1 MRRARRSLEWFIA
14 RRYLSGGKGGGFVS
28 LITLIAVGG
37 VTVGVMALIVV
48 IAVMSGLQKDL
59 REAIL
64 GASPHG
70 MVLRLGDDVSMGDWE
85 RVIDVVRADSS
96 VTAAAPFV
104 YTEIVLAPPGS
115 FNEGAV
121 LKAIP
126 NDPQALAVARVDDY
140 LVSGRLPFGP
150 TDSGHPGLAVGRG
163 LAERHGL
170 FPGQVLTVVS
180 VQNAELTPTGLQPQM
195 RRYEVT
201 GVFETGLYQY
211 DTKWTFTELAAA
223 QELLNLGDRVTGVEF
238 SVEDPWKAA
247 EAARRLDGELRFPYA
262 VDDWQHQNASLFSAL
277 KLEKLAMTVILLL
290 IVLVASFNIIS
301 TLIMAV
307 TDKTREIGILRSMG
321 LTANGIMRI
330 FLLQGLVIGIIG
342 TLVGG
347 TLGGLLAYLLDRYE
361 FITLPGDVYFIDRL
375 PVDVNPFDVGLIVAA
390 SIAISFLATIYPARR
405 AAELTPVDA
414 IRHE

>member
-1 MRRARRSLEWFIA
+1 MSRKRSLEWFVA
-14 RRYLSGGKGGGFVS
+14 RRYLSGGKGRGFLS
-28 LITLIAVGG
+28 LITLIAIGG

-48 IAVMSGLQKDL
+48 ISVMSGLQKDL
-59 REAIL
+59 RQAIL

-70 MVLRLGDDVSMGDWE
+70 MVIRLGDDVSMADWE
-85 RVIDVVRADSS
+85 RVVDVVRADSS
-96 VTAAAPFV
+96 VTSAAPFV

-126 NDPQALAVARVDDY
+126 NDAQALAVARVDEY
-140 LVSGRLPFGP
+140 LVSGKLPFDA
-150 TDSGHPGLAVGRG
+150 TESGHPGLLVGSG
-163 LAERHGL
+163 LASRHGL
-170 FPGQVLTVVS
+170 FPGQVVTIVS

-195 RRYEVT
+195 RRFEVT
-201 GVFETGLYQY
+201 GIFETGLYQY
-211 DTKWTFTELAAA
+211 DSKWTFTSLSAA
-223 QELLNLGDRVTGVEF
+223 QSLLNLGGRVTGVEF
-238 SVEDPWKAA
+238 NVEDAWKAA
-247 EAARRLDGELRFPYA
+247 EAAQRLDVELRFPYA

-277 KLEKLAMTVILLL
+277 KLEKLAMAVILLL

-301 TLIMAV
+301 TLIMVV

-321 LTANGIMRI
+321 VTSNGILRI
-330 FLLQGLVIGIIG
+330 FLIQGIVIGIIG

-347 TLGGLLAYLLDRYE
+347 TLGGTLAYLLDRYE

-375 PVDVNPFDVGLIVAA
+375 PVDVNPMDVGLIIAA

-405 AAELTPVDA
+405 AAELAPVDA

>member
-1 MRRARRSLEWFIA
+1 VSRKRSLEWFVA
-14 RRYLSGGKGGGFVS
+14 RRYLSGGKGRGFLS
-28 LITLIAVGG
+28 LITLIAIGG

-48 IAVMSGLQKDL
+48 ISVMSGLQKDL
-59 REAIL
+59 RQAIL

-70 MVLRLGDDVSMGDWE
+70 MVIRLGDDVSMMDWE
-85 RVIDVVRADSS
+85 RVADVVRADSS
-96 VTAAAPFV
+96 VTAAAPFI

-126 NDPQALAVARVDDY
+126 NDAQSLAVARVDEY
-140 LVSGRLPFGP
+140 LVSGKLPFDA
-150 TDSGHPGLAVGRG
+150 TESGHPGLLVGSG
-163 LAERHGL
+163 LARRHGL
-170 FPGQVLTVVS
+170 FPGQVVTIVS

-195 RRYEVT
+195 RRFEVT

-211 DTKWTFTELAAA
+211 DSKWTFTTLPAA
-223 QELLNLGDRVTGVEF
+223 QSLLNLGTRVTGVEF
-238 SVEDPWKAA
+238 NVEDAWKASETA
-247 EAARRLDGELRFPYA
+247 QRLDSELRFPYA

-277 KLEKLAMTVILLL
+277 KLEKLAMAVILLL

-301 TLIMAV
+301 TLIMVV

-321 LTANGIMRI
+321 VTANGVLRI
-330 FLLQGLVIGIIG
+330 FLIQGIVIGIIG

-347 TLGGLLAYLLDRYE
+347 TLGGTLAYLLDRYE

-375 PVDVNPFDVGLIVAA
+375 PVDVNPVDVGLIVAA

-405 AAELTPVDA
+405 AAELAPVDA

>member
-1 MRRARRSLEWFIA
+1 MSRSRSVEWFVA
-14 RRYLSGGKGGGFVS
+14 RRYLSGGKGRGFLS
-28 LITLIAVGG
+28 LITLIAIGG
-37 VTVGVMALIVV
+37 VSVGVMALIVV
-48 IAVMSGLQKDL
+48 ISVMSGLQKDL
-59 REAIL
+59 RQAIL

-70 MVLRLGDDVSMGDWE
+70 MVIRLGDDVSMADWE
-85 RVIDVVRADSS
+85 RVIDVVRADSA
-96 VTAAAPFV
+96 VTAAAPFI

-126 NDPQALAVARVDDY
+126 NDAQALAVARVDEY
-140 LVSGRLPFGP
+140 LVSGKLPFDV
-150 TDSGHPGLAVGRG
+150 TESGHPGLLVGRG
-163 LAERHGL
+163 LANRHGL
-170 FPGQVLTVVS
+170 FPGQVVTIVS

-195 RRYEVT
+195 RRFEVT

-211 DTKWTFTELAAA
+211 DSKWTFTTLTAA
-223 QELLNLGDRVTGVEF
+223 QSLLNLGERVTGVEF
-238 SVEDPWKAA
+238 NVEDVWEAA
-247 EAARRLDGELRFPYA
+247 EVAQRLDVELRFPYA

-301 TLIMAV
+301 TLIMVV

-321 LTANGIMRI
+321 VTANGVLRI
-330 FLLQGLVIGIIG
+330 FLIQGIVIGMIG

-347 TLGGLLAYLLDRYE
+347 TLGGTLAYLLDRYE

-375 PVDVNPFDVGLIVAA
+375 PVDVNPVDVGLIVAA

-405 AAELTPVDA
+405 AAELSPVDA

>member
-1 MRRARRSLEWFIA
+1 MSRRRSLEWFVA
-14 RRYLSGGKGGGFVS
+14 RRYLSGGKGRGFLS
-28 LITLIAVGG
+28 LITLIAIGG

-48 IAVMSGLQKDL
+48 ISVMSGLQKDL
-59 REAIL
+59 RQAIL

-70 MVLRLGDDVSMGDWE
+70 MVIRLGDDVSMLDWE

-96 VTAAAPFV
+96 VTAAAPFI

-126 NDPQALAVARVDDY
+126 DDAQALAVARVDEY
-140 LVSGRLPFGP
+140 LVAGKLPFDA
-150 TDSGHPGLAVGRG
+150 TESGHPGLLVGRG
-163 LAERHGL
+163 LANRHGL
-170 FPGQVLTVVS
+170 FPGQIVTVVS

-195 RRYEVT
+195 RRFEVT

-211 DTKWTFTELAAA
+211 DSKWTFTTLPAA
-223 QELLNLGDRVTGVEF
+223 QSLLNLGTRVTGVEF
-238 SVEDPWKAA
+238 NVQDAWKAA
-247 EAARRLDGELRFPYA
+247 ETAQRLDVELPFPYA

-277 KLEKLAMTVILLL
+277 KLEKLAMAVILLL

-301 TLIMAV
+301 TLIMVV

-321 LTANGIMRI
+321 VTANGILRI
-330 FLLQGLVIGIIG
+330 FLIQGIVIGIIG
-342 TLVGG
+342 TLTGG
-347 TLGGLLAYLLDRYE
+347 TLGGVLAYLLDRYE

-375 PVDVNPFDVGLIVAA
+375 PVDVNPVDVGLIVAA

-405 AAELTPVDA
+405 AAELAPVDA

>member
-1 MRRARRSLEWFIA
+1 MSRSRSLEWFVA
-14 RRYLSGGKGGGFVS
+14 RRYLSGGKGRGFLS
-28 LITLIAVGG
+28 LITLIAIGG
-37 VTVGVMALIVV
+37 VSVGVMALIVV
-48 IAVMSGLQKDL
+48 ISVMSGLQKDL
-59 REAIL
+59 RQAIL

-70 MVLRLGDDVSMGDWE
+70 MVIRLGDDVSMADWE
-85 RVIDVVRADSS
+85 RVIDVVRADSA
-96 VTAAAPFV
+96 VTAAAPFI

-126 NDPQALAVARVDDY
+126 NDAQALAVARVDEY
-140 LVSGRLPFGP
+140 LVSGKLPFDV
-150 TDSGHPGLAVGRG
+150 TESGHPGLLVGRG
-163 LAERHGL
+163 LANRHGL
-170 FPGQVLTVVS
+170 FPGQVVTIVS

-195 RRYEVT
+195 RRFEVT

-211 DTKWTFTELAAA
+211 DSKWTFTTLTAA
-223 QELLNLGDRVTGVEF
+223 QSLLNLGERVTGVEF
-238 SVEDPWKAA
+238 NVEDVWEAA
-247 EAARRLDGELRFPYA
+247 EVAQRLDVELRFPYA

-301 TLIMAV
+301 TLIMVV

-321 LTANGIMRI
+321 VTANGVLRI
-330 FLLQGLVIGIIG
+330 FLIQGIVIGMIG

-347 TLGGLLAYLLDRYE
+347 TLGGTLAYLLDRYE

-375 PVDVNPFDVGLIVAA
+375 PVDVNPVDVGLIVAA

-405 AAELTPVDA
+405 AAELSPVDA

>member
-1 MRRARRSLEWFIA
+1 VSRKRSLEWFVA
-14 RRYLSGGKGGGFVS
+14 RRYLSGGKGRGFLS
-28 LITLIAVGG
+28 LITLIAIGG

-59 REAIL
+59 RQAIL

-70 MVLRLGDDVSMGDWE
+70 MVIRLGDDVSMADWE
-85 RVIDVVRADSS
+85 RVVDVVRADSS
-96 VTAAAPFV
+96 VTSAAPFI

-126 NDPQALAVARVDDY
+126 NDAQALAVARVDEY
-140 LVSGRLPFGP
+140 LVSGKLPFDA
-150 TDSGHPGLAVGRG
+150 TESGHPGLLVGRG
-163 LAERHGL
+163 LASRHGL
-170 FPGQVLTVVS
+170 FPGQVVTIVS

-195 RRYEVT
+195 RRFEVT
-201 GVFETGLYQY
+201 GIFETGLYQY
-211 DTKWTFTELAAA
+211 DSKWTFTSLSAA
-223 QELLNLGDRVTGVEF
+223 QSLLNLGGRVTGVEF
-238 SVEDPWKAA
+238 NVEDAWKAS
-247 EAARRLDGELRFPYA
+247 EAAQRLDVELRFPYA

-277 KLEKLAMTVILLL
+277 KLEKMAMAVILLL

-301 TLIMAV
+301 TLIMVV

-321 LTANGIMRI
+321 VTSNGILRI
-330 FLLQGLVIGIIG
+330 FLIQGIVIGMIG

-347 TLGGLLAYLLDRYE
+347 TLGGTLAYLLDRYE

-375 PVDVNPFDVGLIVAA
+375 PVDVNPVDVGLIIAA

-405 AAELTPVDA
+405 AAELSPVDA

>member
-1 MRRARRSLEWFIA
+1 M
-14 RRYLSGGKGGGFVS
+14 
-28 LITLIAVGG
+28 
-37 VTVGVMALIVV
+37 V
-48 IAVMSGLQKDL
+48 I
-59 REAIL
+59 
-64 GASPHG
+64 
-70 MVLRLGDDVSMGDWE
+70 RLGDDVSMMDWE
-85 RVIDVVRADSS
+85 RVADVVRADSS
-96 VTAAAPFV
+96 VTAAAPFI

-126 NDPQALAVARVDDY
+126 NDAQSLAVARVDEY
-140 LVSGRLPFGP
+140 LVSGKLPFDA
-150 TDSGHPGLAVGRG
+150 TESGHPGLLVGSG
-163 LAERHGL
+163 LARRHGL
-170 FPGQVLTVVS
+170 FPGQIVTIVS

-195 RRYEVT
+195 RRFEVT

-211 DTKWTFTELAAA
+211 DSKWTFTTLPAA
-223 QELLNLGDRVTGVEF
+223 QSLLNLGTRVTGVEF
-238 SVEDPWKAA
+238 NVEDAWKASETA
-247 EAARRLDGELRFPYA
+247 QRLDIELRFPYA

-277 KLEKLAMTVILLL
+277 KLEKLAMAVILLL

-301 TLIMAV
+301 TLIMVV

-321 LTANGIMRI
+321 VTANGVLRI
-330 FLLQGLVIGIIG
+330 FLIQGIVIGIIG

-347 TLGGLLAYLLDRYE
+347 TLGGTLAYLLDRYE

-375 PVDVNPFDVGLIVAA
+375 PVDVNPVDVGLIVAA

-405 AAELTPVDA
+405 AAELSPVDA

>member
-1 MRRARRSLEWFIA
+1 VA
-14 RRYLSGGKGGGFVS
+14 RRYLSGGKGRGFLS
-28 LITLIAVGG
+28 LITLIAIGG

-59 REAIL
+59 RQAIL

-70 MVLRLGDDVSMGDWE
+70 MVIRLGDDVSMADWE
-85 RVIDVVRADSS
+85 RVVDVVRADSS

-126 NDPQALAVARVDDY
+126 NDAQSLAVARVDEY
-140 LVSGRLPFGP
+140 LVSGKLPFDV
-150 TDSGHPGLAVGRG
+150 TESGHPGLLVGSG
-163 LAERHGL
+163 LASRHGL
-170 FPGQVLTVVS
+170 FPGQIVTIVS

-195 RRYEVT
+195 RRFEVT

-211 DTKWTFTELAAA
+211 DSKWTFTNLPAA
-223 QELLNLGDRVTGVEF
+223 QSLLNLGERVTGVEF
-238 SVEDPWKAA
+238 NVQDVWKAA
-247 EAARRLDGELRFPYA
+247 ETAERLDVELRFPYA

-277 KLEKLAMTVILLL
+277 KLEKLAMAVILLL

-301 TLIMAV
+301 TLIMVV

-321 LTANGIMRI
+321 VTSNGILRI
-330 FLLQGLVIGIIG
+330 FLIQGIVIGFIG

-347 TLGGLLAYLLDRYE
+347 TLGGTLAYLLDRYE

-375 PVDVNPFDVGLIVAA
+375 PVDVNPMDVGLIVAA

-405 AAELTPVDA
+405 AAELAPVDA

>member
-1 MRRARRSLEWFIA
+1 MRISPRSVEWFVA
-14 RRYLSGGKGGGFVS
+14 RRYLSAGKGRGFVS

-48 IAVMSGLQKDL
+48 ISVMSGLQKDL

-70 MVLRLGDDVSMGDWE
+70 MVIRLGDDVSMSDWQ
-85 RVIDVVRADSS
+85 RVVDLVRADSA

-121 LKAIP
+121 LKGIP
-126 NDPQALAVARVDDY
+126 DGPEALAVARVDEY

-150 TDSGHPGLAVGRG
+150 TESGHPGLLVGRG
-163 LAERHGL
+163 LADRHSL
-170 FPGQVLTVVS
+170 FPGQIVTVVS

-195 RRYEVT
+195 RRFEVT
-201 GVFETGLYQY
+201 GVFDTGLYQY
-211 DTKWTFTELAAA
+211 DTKWTFAALPAA
-223 QELLNLGDRVTGVEF
+223 QELLNLGQRVTGVEF
-238 SVEDPWKAA
+238 GVKDPWRAA
-247 EAARRLDGELRFPYA
+247 EVARRLDAELRFPYA

-277 KLEKLAMTVILLL
+277 KLEKLAMSVILLL
-290 IVLVASFNIIS
+290 IVLVASFNIVS
-301 TLIMAV
+301 TLIMVV
-307 TDKTREIGILRSMG
+307 TDKTKEIGILRSMG
-321 LTANGIMRI
+321 VTANGIQRI
-330 FLLQGLVIGIIG
+330 FLFQGLVIGIIG
-342 TLVGG
+342 TVVGG
-347 TLGGLLAYLLDRYE
+347 ALGGLLAYLLDRYE
-361 FITLPGDVYFIDRL
+361 FITLPGDVYFLDRL
-375 PVDVNPFDVGLIVAA
+375 PVDVNPIDVGLIVMA

-405 AAELTPVDA
+405 AADLAPVEA

>member
-1 MRRARRSLEWFIA
+1 MSRKRSLEWFVA
-14 RRYLSGGKGGGFVS
+14 RRYLSGGKGRGFLS
-28 LITLIAVGG
+28 LITLIAIGG

-48 IAVMSGLQKDL
+48 ISVMSGLQKDL
-59 REAIL
+59 RQAIL

-70 MVLRLGDDVSMGDWE
+70 MVIRLGDDVSMMDWE
-85 RVIDVVRADSS
+85 RVADVVRADSS
-96 VTAAAPFV
+96 VTAAAPFI

-126 NDPQALAVARVDDY
+126 NDAQSLAVARVDEY
-140 LVSGRLPFGP
+140 LVSGKLPFDA
-150 TDSGHPGLAVGRG
+150 TESGHPGLLVGSG
-163 LAERHGL
+163 LARRHGL
-170 FPGQVLTVVS
+170 FPGQVVTIVS

-195 RRYEVT
+195 RRFEVT

-211 DTKWTFTELAAA
+211 DSKWTFTTLPAA
-223 QELLNLGDRVTGVEF
+223 QSLLNLGTRVTGVEF
-238 SVEDPWKAA
+238 NVEDAWKASETA
-247 EAARRLDGELRFPYA
+247 QRLDIELRFPYA

-277 KLEKLAMTVILLL
+277 KLEKLAMAVILLL

-301 TLIMAV
+301 TLIMVV

-321 LTANGIMRI
+321 VTANGVLRI
-330 FLLQGLVIGIIG
+330 FLIQGIVIGIIG

-347 TLGGLLAYLLDRYE
+347 TLGGTLAYLLDRYE

-375 PVDVNPFDVGLIVAA
+375 PVDVNPVDVGLIVAA

-405 AAELTPVDA
+405 AAELSPVDA

>member
-1 MRRARRSLEWFIA
+1 MSRRRSLEWFVA
-14 RRYLSGGKGGGFVS
+14 RRYLSGGKGRGFLS
-28 LITLIAVGG
+28 LITLIAIGG

-48 IAVMSGLQKDL
+48 ISVMSGLQKDL
-59 REAIL
+59 RQAIL

-70 MVLRLGDDVSMGDWE
+70 MVIRLGDDVSMADWE

-126 NDPQALAVARVDDY
+126 DDEQALAVARVDEY
-140 LVSGRLPFGP
+140 LISGKLPFE
-150 TDSGHPGLAVGRG
+150 TTESGHPGLLVGRG
-163 LAERHGL
+163 LANRHGL
-170 FPGQVLTVVS
+170 FPGQVVTVVS

-195 RRYEVT
+195 RRFEVT

-211 DTKWTFTELAAA
+211 DSKWTFTTLPAA
-223 QELLNLGDRVTGVEF
+223 QSLLNLGMRVTGVEF
-238 SVEDPWKAA
+238 NVQDAWRAA
-247 EAARRLDGELRFPYA
+247 ETAQRLDVELPFPYA

-277 KLEKLAMTVILLL
+277 KLEKLAMAVILLL

-301 TLIMAV
+301 TLIMVV

-321 LTANGIMRI
+321 VTANGVLRI
-330 FLLQGLVIGIIG
+330 FLIQGIVIGIIG
-342 TLVGG
+342 TLAGG
-347 TLGGLLAYLLDRYE
+347 TLGGALAYLLDRYE

-375 PVDVNPFDVGLIVAA
+375 PVDVNPVDVGLIVAA

-405 AAELTPVDA
+405 AAELAPVDA

>member
-1 MRRARRSLEWFIA
+1 MSRKRSLEWFVA
-14 RRYLSGGKGGGFVS
+14 RRYLAGGKGRGFLS
-28 LITLIAVGG
+28 LITLIAIGG

-59 REAIL
+59 RQAIL

-70 MVLRLGDDVSMGDWE
+70 MVIRLGDDVSMADWE
-85 RVIDVVRADSS
+85 RVVDVVRADSS

-126 NDPQALAVARVDDY
+126 EGAQALAVARVDEY
-140 LVSGRLPFGP
+140 LVSGKLPFDA
-150 TDSGHPGLAVGRG
+150 TESGYPGLLVGSG
-163 LAERHGL
+163 LANRHGL
-170 FPGQVLTVVS
+170 FPGQVVTIVS

-195 RRYEVT
+195 RRFEVT
-201 GVFETGLYQY
+201 GIFETGLYQY
-211 DTKWTFTELAAA
+211 DSKWTFTTLQAA
-223 QELLNLGDRVTGVEF
+223 QSLLNLGERVTGVEF
-238 SVEDPWKAA
+238 NVKDAWKAA
-247 EAARRLDGELRFPYA
+247 ETAQRLDSELRFPYA

-277 KLEKLAMTVILLL
+277 KLEKLAMAVILLL

-301 TLIMAV
+301 TLIMVV

-321 LTANGIMRI
+321 VTSNGILRI
-330 FLLQGLVIGIIG
+330 FLIQGIVIGIVG

-347 TLGGLLAYLLDRYE
+347 TLGGALAYLLDRYE
-361 FITLPGDVYFIDRL
+361 FITLPGDVYFIDHL
-375 PVDVNPFDVGLIVAA
+375 PVDVNPVDVGLIVAA

-405 AAELTPVDA
+405 AAELAPVDA

>member
-1 MRRARRSLEWFIA
+1 MSRKRSLEWFVA
-14 RRYLSGGKGGGFVS
+14 RRYLSGGKGRGFLS
-28 LITLIAVGG
+28 LITLIAIGG

-59 REAIL
+59 RQAIL

-70 MVLRLGDDVSMGDWE
+70 MVIRLGDDVSMADWE

-96 VTAAAPFV
+96 VTSAAPFV
-104 YTEIVLAPPGS
+104 YTEVMLAPPGS

-121 LKAIP
+121 LKGIP
-126 NDPQALAVARVDDY
+126 DDAQALAVARVDEY
-140 LVSGRLPFGP
+140 LVSGKLPFEV
-150 TDSGHPGLAVGRG
+150 TESGHPGLLVGSG
-163 LAERHGL
+163 LASRHGL
-170 FPGQVLTVVS
+170 FPGQIVTIVS

-195 RRYEVT
+195 RRFEVT

-211 DTKWTFTELAAA
+211 DSKWTFTALPAA
-223 QELLNLGDRVTGVEF
+223 QSLLNLGERVTGVEF
-238 SVEDPWKAA
+238 NVEDAWKAA
-247 EAARRLDGELRFPYA
+247 ETAQRLDVELRFPYA

-277 KLEKLAMTVILLL
+277 KLEKLAMAVILLL

-301 TLIMAV
+301 TLIMVV

-321 LTANGIMRI
+321 MTANGILRI
-330 FLLQGLVIGIIG
+330 FLIQGIVIGIIG
-342 TLVGG
+342 TLVGS
-347 TLGGLLAYLLDRYE
+347 TLGGTLAYLLDRYE

-375 PVDVNPFDVGLIVAA
+375 PVDLNPVDVGLIVVA

-405 AAELTPVDA
+405 AAELSPVDA